1 MIMKMDK
8 IKFETTEEIYRR
20 LLKESPIKYT
30 ELQQEADAFDDYE
43 SRDAIEPDEEDWPE
57 DYEEDE

>member
-1 MIMKMDK
+1 MKMDK

-20 LLKESPIKYT
+20 LLKESPIKYA

-43 SRDAIEPDEEDWPE
+43 SRDVIESDEEDWSE

>member
-20 LLKESPIKYT
+20 LLKESPIKYA

-43 SRDAIEPDEEDWPE
+43 ARDAIEPDEEDWPE